1 MATYKDVQIHP
12 VPSNPTEKPKI
23 TVNVTTSN
31 ISRSGNNV
39 SVKVSVSMNYLGGS
53 SYFGYYI
60 RLYAQLN
67 NSSRVELFY
76 KPNLPNR
83 WDSGEYSGETTLTTS
98 TTSSNATLKLFFQS
112 NDDCLN
118 NKTEQVWSK
127 SIDVPAP
134 PAPIVKATSTTCTA
148 TQIGWSATSDMD
160 VVEWSYKFQDKWYT
174 YSGAAR
180 SSSKTLGVSGGQYSI
195 QVSAKR
201 SSGQKGYS
209 NVLKYDCR
217 RPSIN
222 SARLTITNASK
233 GSLSFSCDYDCRVY
247 FNGDYLT
254 YAAANTTIIKDVS
267 LKANSISSNTLLAKR
282 ASNSSLQSSVI
293 LSADTR
299 VPTITLNC
307 DVDGNTVYVKATSE
321 YDLKNWT
328 LKFTPASGFT
338 APVITKTFNNPNM
351 SLEYIT
357 SESDGLITGVTYKVQ
372 VTAIREINNLSGSS
386 NIVTVTP
393 QGGTYIKT
401 ADGYK
406 YGNFYIYDK
415 NEWKKVETVY
425 IRTPTE
431 WTECR

>member
-1 MATYKDVQIHP
+1 MY
-12 VPSNPTEKPKI
+12 
-23 TVNVTTSN
+23 
-31 ISRSGNNV
+31 
-39 SVKVSVSMNYLGGS
+39 
-53 SYFGYYI
+53 
-60 RLYAQLN
+60 
-67 NSSRVELFY
+67 
-76 KPNLPNR
+76 
-83 WDSGEYSGETTLTTS
+83 
-98 TTSSNATLKLFFQS
+98 
-112 NDDCLN
+112 
-118 NKTEQVWSK
+118 
-127 SIDVPAP
+127 
-134 PAPIVKATSTTCTA
+134 
-148 TQIGWSATSDMD
+148 
-160 VVEWSYKFQDKWYT
+160 VVEWSYKFQYKWYT

-222 SARLTITNASK
+222 SARLTITNSSEGA
-233 GSLSFSCDYDCRVY
+233 LSFSCNYDCRVY
-247 FNGDYLT
+247 FNGTYLT

-267 LKANSISSNTLLAKR
+267 LKANSISSNTLLVQR
-282 ASNSSLQSSVI
+282 SSNSSLQNTVT

-307 DVDGNTVYVKATSE
+307 DVDGNTVYVKATSA
-321 YDLKNWT
+321 YYLKNWT
-328 LKFTPASGFT
+328 LKFTPAPGFT

-406 YGNFYIYDK
+406 YGNFYIYDRGQ
-415 NEWKKVETVY
+415 WKKVQSVY
-425 IRTPTE
+425 IYDGDA
-431 WTECR
+431 WKECK